1 MELKMKAICEGRK
14 TRREVIEET
23 VQQYRA
29 VYVRT
34 QQRLDVLRA
43 VRYFFPQSVAVAD
56 MSQSVRKYVVGEQ
69 E

>member
-23 VQQYRA
+23 VEQYRA

-43 VRYFFPQSVAVAD
+43 VGW
-56 MSQSVRKYVVGEQ
+56 SVRCCDWRC
-69 E
+69 

>member
-1 MELKMKAICEGRK
+1 MELKMKAVCEGRK

-23 VQQYRA
+23 VEQYRA

-43 VRYFFPQSVAVAD
+43 VRHPTLETS
-56 MSQSVRKYVVGEQ
+56 
-69 E
+69 